1 MTADLLAH
9 IEEGQLDETVFS
21 RVCFTW
27 GVGPLSVELCCDLS
41 VPSVSA
47 IAKLLGVTVGTCSI
61 DTQHQH
67 CKLSGSVSGFKA
79 EVTID
84 VDLHERVISLAA
96 VLCAP
101 TASCKTYNHQIHF

>member
-21 RVCFTW
+21 RVCTTW
-27 GVGPLSVELCCDLS
+27 GVGPLSVELCYDLS
-41 VPSVSA
+41 ASSVSVT
-47 IAKLLGVTVGTCSI
+47 AKLLGVTVGTCLI
-61 DTQHQH
+61 EPQHQH

-84 VDLHERVISLAA
+84 VDFPQRVISLA
-96 VLCAP
+96 VILCSP
-101 TASCKTYNHQIHF
+101 TVGCKNYNHQIHF